1 MDKRAGMWLAA
12 TVALTVALSGGALA
26 APALSVSPEQGPIQT
41 PVVLTGSGFEP
52 GVSLDIAW
60 QTMVGN
66 RVSGSGFAAVTQTIG
81 SATAD
86 GAGNLH
92 FEFKAPSDLGGP
104 PHAVAVVQGNS
115 TLATASF
122 TILRTANI
130 SPTSGPLGTTI
141 ELHMTG
147 GGWTQYDNIVTV
159 TYDNAYIGYMCSFN
173 TQGNMT
179 TWFPASGGVGLHSV
193 DVYPALYTGP
203 SDGAMPWKLPH
214 LSQGDQPWQPPV
226 FHFEFTVTDMNGSVP
241 QAAGEPPA
249 AAAQDGAGGLL
260 AASFAV
266 LAAAGAGAVAF
277 EVPIRRARGRPRW
290 PAAAAVV
297 SLVAIAVFASLGA
310 PAQAEGASTGDP
322 PIVLLSTAGPVVALS
337 AGTAEPGAA
346 VTLTGAGLPAHTDVE
361 LRWSTATVKAKADGE
376 KFLGWN
382 VTPGEWVLGT
392 ASTDASG
399 AFTRTIAAP
408 FDYSG
413 PHQVSVVSSG
423 ATLASSGLI
432 VVPRFEIVGP
442 THVRAGQQ
450 VTVRGYGLGYEKY
463 SAGWNVAYDNRL
475 TGWVSGMEAHGNVS
489 FTLYA
494 VGEPGQHFI
503 DVGEGAVGFPY
514 LNLWESPFQ
523 NRPPAHLWFVIDAGA
538 PLPTAP
544 ATAAGGGLGATLLP
558 VAALAATAVLAVQF
572 VRWRFG
578 SAPQAPPA
586 KGRV

>member
-1 MDKRAGMWLAA
+1 MQARLVMWLAA
-12 TVALTVALSGGALA
+12 AVSLAVALSGGALA
-26 APALSVSPEQGPIQT
+26 APALSVSPAEGPIHT
-41 PVVLTGSGFEP
+41 PVVVTGSGFEP
-52 GVSLDIAW
+52 GASVEIAW

-66 RVSGSGFAAVTQTIG
+66 RVSGSGFAAVTSTLG
-81 SATAD
+81 TATAD
-86 GAGNLH
+86 GAGNLR
-92 FEFKAPSDLGGP
+92 FEFAAPSDLGGP
-104 PHAVAVVQGNS
+104 PHAVAAVQGDT
-115 TLATASF
+115 TLAAGSF
-122 TILRTANI
+122 TILRTAKI

-147 GGWTQYDNIVTV
+147 GGWTQYDNIVAV

-179 TWFPASGGVGLHSV
+179 TWFPASGGAGLHSV

-214 LSQGDQPWQPPV
+214 LSAGDQPWQPPV

-241 QAAGEPPA
+241 QSAGEPPA
-249 AAAQDGAGGLL
+249 AAGQDGAGGVL

-266 LAAAGAGAVAF
+266 LAAAGAGATAL
-277 EVPIRRARGRPRW
+277 EVPIRRAKGRTRR

-297 SLVAIAVFASLGA
+297 SLVALSAFASLGA
-310 PAQAEGASTGDP
+310 PAQAEGASASDP

-337 AGTAEPGAA
+337 TGTAEPGSP
-346 VTLTGAGLPAHTDVE
+346 VTVTGSGLPAHTDVE
-361 LRWSTATVKAKADGE
+361 LRWSTAAVKAKADGE

-392 ASTDASG
+392 ATTDASG
-399 AFTRTIAAP
+399 AFTRTLATP

-413 PHQVSVVSSG
+413 PHQVSVVSAG

-432 VVPRFEIVGP
+432 VVPRFEVVGP

-463 SAGWNVAYDNRL
+463 SASWNVAYDNRL
-475 TGWVSGMEAHGNVS
+475 TGWVSGMEAHGNVT

-494 VGEPGQHFI
+494 VGEPGQHFVDI
-503 DVGEGAVGFPY
+503 GEGAVGFPY

-523 NRPPAHLWFVIDAGA
+523 NRPPAHLSFIIDAGA
-538 PLPTAP
+538 PLPAAP
-544 ATAAGGGLGATLLP
+544 PAAQGGGLGALLVP
-558 VAALAATAVLAVQF
+558 MAALGASVVLGVQL
-572 VRWRFG
+572 VRWRFLRAR
-578 SAPQAPPA
+578 SATPS